1 MEKLYEV
8 KQLLTKYLDPN
19 IFKDYVVN
27 KFNFTKKVD
36 IPFIEN
42 TPGHMNFTY
51 ASEKLNTGFGQGI
64 SVNSLQMAQAYTAI
78 LNDGVMVRPYVVE
91 RIEDPNTGKVVEEY
105 DTKVVGNPIKKSTSE
120 YMRKLMKMVVEDKEG
135 SGQRY
140 KMDGVS
146 VIAKTGTGQIA
157 NDKGQ
162 YGDTYTQSVMAAA
175 PADDPKVMVYY
186 IFESPYL
193 FNDTGTPFKETM
205 KAALVSS
212 NISGESESES
222 NEQNTSSS
230 NKWEEY
236 QMPSLVNHSTE
247 YVEKKLKE
255 IDVNIVKIGN
265 GKSVLRQ
272 FPEENTSINSNGKVF
287 LLTDGN
293 TITMPDMKGWTK
305 KDITAFWNLT
315 GIAIEM
321 EGNGSVT
328 KQNVKAGKTIS
339 KDTQIKV
346 TMK

>member
-1 MEKLYEV
+1 
-8 KQLLTKYLDPN
+8 
-19 IFKDYVVN
+19 
-27 KFNFTKKVD
+27 
-36 IPFIEN
+36 
-42 TPGHMNFTY
+42 
-51 ASEKLNTGFGQGI
+51 
-64 SVNSLQMAQAYTAI
+64 
-78 LNDGVMVRPYVVE
+78 
-91 RIEDPNTGKVVEEY
+91 
-105 DTKVVGNPIKKSTSE
+105 
-120 YMRKLMKMVVEDKEG
+120 
-135 SGQRY
+135 
-140 KMDGVS
+140 
-146 VIAKTGTGQIA
+146 
-157 NDKGQ
+157 
-162 YGDTYTQSVMAAA
+162 
-175 PADDPKVMVYY
+175 
-186 IFESPYL
+186 
-193 FNDTGTPFKETM
+193 
-205 KAALVSS
+205 
-212 NISGESESES
+212 
-222 NEQNTSSS
+222 
-230 NKWEEY
+230 
-236 QMPSLVNHSTE
+236 MPSLVNHSTE

>member
-1 MEKLYEV
+1 
-8 KQLLTKYLDPN
+8 
-19 IFKDYVVN
+19 
-27 KFNFTKKVD
+27 
-36 IPFIEN
+36 
-42 TPGHMNFTY
+42 
-51 ASEKLNTGFGQGI
+51 
-64 SVNSLQMAQAYTAI
+64 
-78 LNDGVMVRPYVVE
+78 
-91 RIEDPNTGKVVEEY
+91 
-105 DTKVVGNPIKKSTSE
+105 
-120 YMRKLMKMVVEDKEG
+120 MKMVVEDKEG

-175 PADDPKVMVYY
+175 PADDPKVLVYY

-193 FNDTGTPFKETM
+193 FNDTVTPFKETM

-293 TITMPDMKGWTK
+293 TM
-305 KDITAFWNLT
+305 
-315 GIAIEM
+315 
-321 EGNGSVT
+321 SV
-328 KQNVKAGKTIS
+328 Q
-339 KDTQIKV
+339 
-346 TMK
+346 

>member
-1 MEKLYEV
+1 
-8 KQLLTKYLDPN
+8 
-19 IFKDYVVN
+19 
-27 KFNFTKKVD
+27 
-36 IPFIEN
+36 
-42 TPGHMNFTY
+42 
-51 ASEKLNTGFGQGI
+51 
-64 SVNSLQMAQAYTAI
+64 
-78 LNDGVMVRPYVVE
+78 
-91 RIEDPNTGKVVEEY
+91 
-105 DTKVVGNPIKKSTSE
+105 
-120 YMRKLMKMVVEDKEG
+120 
-135 SGQRY
+135 
-140 KMDGVS
+140 
-146 VIAKTGTGQIA
+146 
-157 NDKGQ
+157 
-162 YGDTYTQSVMAAA
+162 
-175 PADDPKVMVYY
+175 
-186 IFESPYL
+186 
-193 FNDTGTPFKETM
+193 M

-255 IDVNIVKIGN
+255 MDVNIVKIGN